1 MEKMFSKL
9 KLKLL
14 ENLDSNAII
23 SSSFKDMSDS
33 KIYTLSSK
41 RKKAAVL
48 CLLDF
53 SSNYLNIILTLRSKK
68 LKDHPGQISFP
79 GGKINNKENK
89 FECALRETNEEIGII
104 SKNIRV
110 LGEMN
115 TYLSG
120 SNFLIKPIIGV
131 TLGKYQF
138 SINKDEVDR
147 VFYFPINYLFNIK
160 NLTKSYYIDKGQ
172 NKKFFYYD
180 IKWKGIRI
188 WGATAI
194 ILVHLSK
201 IINNVILKND

>member
-68 LKDHPGQISFP
+68 LKDHPFMLTML
-79 GGKINNKENK
+79 
-89 FECALRETNEEIGII
+89 FR
-104 SKNIRV
+104 
-110 LGEMN
+110 
-115 TYLSG
+115 
-120 SNFLIKPIIGV
+120 
-131 TLGKYQF
+131 TLM
-138 SINKDEVDR
+138 
-147 VFYFPINYLFNIK
+147 
-160 NLTKSYYIDKGQ
+160 
-172 NKKFFYYD
+172 
-180 IKWKGIRI
+180 
-188 WGATAI
+188 
-194 ILVHLSK
+194 
-201 IINNVILKND
+201 